1 MNNVIKFLD
10 AFLHE
15 IGRVGNSINEL
26 GIDLSRE
33 GKVFHGKFVDHR
45 VDFYNRCVN
54 SMGVKGERGGAYSQ
68 SAVFIIM
75 CQLMVLEMRKEESR
89 GGDIHNQ
96 SLRLIIRNWIRH
108 LNKSNGFQHNEN
120 PVNWFCAV
128 TLRRSSQPFSPE

>member
-1 MNNVIKFLD
+1 MKEEKTYNSNHTIRLEQRFQSRNKLHSEKFNGFSTTGEHIMNNVIKFLD

-75 CQLMVLEMRKEESR
+75 CQLMVLEMGKE
-89 GGDIHNQ
+89 
-96 SLRLIIRNWIRH
+96 
-108 LNKSNGFQHNEN
+108 
-120 PVNWFCAV
+120 
-128 TLRRSSQPFSPE
+128 